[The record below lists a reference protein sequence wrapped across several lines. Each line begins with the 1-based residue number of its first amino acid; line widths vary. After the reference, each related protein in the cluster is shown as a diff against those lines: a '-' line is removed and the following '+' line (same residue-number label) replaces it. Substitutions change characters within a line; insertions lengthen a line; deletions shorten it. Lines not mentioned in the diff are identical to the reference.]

1 MEFEAVTF
9 DPLKYEYPSR
19 RGVIYGAK
27 GMVATS
33 QNLAAEAGLDMLK
46 KGGNAIDAAI
56 ATAIVLAV
64 VEPMC
69 NSIGS
74 DSFALVWTGGKLH
87 GLNASGPA
95 PKLASREAVLAKGLK
110 EIPEYGMVP
119 MTIPGTVSG
128 WVEMSEKFGKL
139 PFEELLQPAINYAE
153 EGFPVYLSKVACES
167 DGIIVCNRVKPH
179 TDFVAENE
187 SGLLKMITIGLGK
200 QWGANF
206 AHGNGLAQCV
216 KSMAQVSL
224 KNAPIIAGL
233 AIVENALDHTYLLQ
247 AVKPENFVEEDARL
261 LKIARGNVPQ
271 IPADELDLLV
281 VKEIGKEYSGTG
293 MDTKVIGRMRIYG
306 EPEPLRPRI
315 RTIVALRI
323 SPNSHGNATGI
334 GLADLTTQ
342 ALVDQIRKD
351 TTYTNILATTFTERG
366 KIPMHLDTEE
376 ETINYA
382 FNIGNAAKPDIAK
395 VAIVENTL
403 HLGTMLVSKAVL
415 DEHPELEILEENVP
429 FTYDEQGML
438 ITPISNH

>member
-1 MEFEAVTF
+1 MAYIVKQTVNYPVMARVRQPLVLQEIENVEAEVAAQLRSLGMDEQFGGGRRIAITAG
-9 DPLKYEYPSR
+9 SR
-19 RGVIYGAK
+19 GICNIARITK
-27 GMVATS
+27 
-33 QNLAAEAGLDMLK
+33 
-46 KGGNAIDAAI
+46 AI
-56 ATAIVLAV
+56 ADYIKN
-64 VEPMC
+64 C
-69 NSIGS
+69 
-74 DSFALVWTGGKLH
+74 GGKPFIVPAMGTH
-87 GLNASGPA
+87 GGATAEGQ
-95 PKLASREAVLAKGLK
+95 
-110 EIPEYGMVP
+110 
-119 MTIPGTVSG
+119 T
-128 WVEMSEKFGKL
+128 
-139 PFEELLQPAINYAE
+139 ELLSHYGITEEAMGCPICAAMDVVHVGDTE

-382 FNIGNAAKPDIAK
+382 FNIGNAANPEIAK

-415 DEHPELEILEENVP
+415 DEHPELEVLEENVP
-429 FTYDEQGML
+429 LAFDEQGML
-438 ITPISNH
+438 ITPIAGH